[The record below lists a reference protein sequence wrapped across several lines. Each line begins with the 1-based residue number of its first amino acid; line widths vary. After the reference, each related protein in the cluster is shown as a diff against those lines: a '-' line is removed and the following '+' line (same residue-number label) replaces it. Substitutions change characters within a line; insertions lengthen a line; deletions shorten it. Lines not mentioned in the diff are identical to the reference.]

1 MEPEQRFKW
10 GLLLIE
16 CMKKVRNEGLLF
28 LDQEVIPN
36 FDGDPNGLFAWF
48 ICEDHDAKERF
59 DLRGASEA
67 LKNKMRD
74 AGFPQSAVEAI
85 RTGVTSQAEIQA
97 GGGRFYFFR

>member
-16 CMKKVRNEGLLF
+16 CMKELRGEGLHF

-36 FDGDPNGLFAWF
+36 FDGGPNGLVAWF

-59 DLRGASEA
+59 DSSGCQRSVEEQNAGRGIS
-67 LKNKMRD
+67 
-74 AGFPQSAVEAI
+74 AG
-85 RTGVTSQAEIQA
+85 RG
-97 GGGRFYFFR
+97 